1 MSTSTFTVT
10 GMTCNGC
17 ANKVK
22 GEIGKVAG
30 VSQIDIELATGKV
43 TVTAEGALDDAR
55 IIEAVEGIGYETVV
69 A

>member
-22 GEIGKVAG
+22 GEISAKVSG
-30 VSQIDIELATGKV
+30 VSLVDIELATGRV
-43 TVTAEGALDDAR
+43 TVTGEGLDDAR
-55 IIEAVEGIGYETVV
+55 IIDVVEEVGYEAVAV
-69 A
+69 